1 MHPNEGYR
9 SVHHVSQHTPCSS
22 THTLNKHYESQHPL
36 CISTN
41 TMHLNLRAHYSIENT
56 LHATETRH
64 TFNYS
69 TETRHNRDIP
79 HIIQQRHA
87 THYSTETPHIQLF
100 NRDTPQQ
107 RHATHNSR
115 DTPHTIHTIQQRHTQ

>member
-69 TETRHNRDIP
+69 TETRHNRD
-79 HIIQQRHA
+79 
-87 THYSTETPHIQLF
+87 TPHTIQETRRTQFTLF
-100 NRDTPQQ
+100 NRDTPN
-107 RHATHNSR
+107 RHSSTEPRLSPSHFRVDASNLSLYQNST
-115 DTPHTIHTIQQRHTQ
+115 TP